1 MFNLKDKLNNFL
13 DELEGVE
20 ETEVENEEEGT
31 VSPISD
37 DVKPASI
44 PVTPVEIEPLT
55 IPTTSVNTN
64 TIKPVTLVNAFEV
77 SRGSV
82 ITDDVVI
89 TGDIVTSAP
98 LQFNGT
104 IKGNIKSSEQVLIH
118 GNVEGNIEGNS
129 AKITASNIIGS
140 IKCDGNV
147 VITDHSEI
155 HGDIYNNSISVD
167 GIINGSIYSKER
179 VRINENAE
187 IYGNVTAASIAIE
200 EGAVVNGNVKIN
212 GGRK

>member
-13 DELEGVE
+13 DELEGNE
-20 ETEVENEEEGT
+20 ETEVETEEGT
-31 VSPISD
+31 VSPIQD
-37 DVKPASI
+37 DIQPTSI
-44 PVTPVEIEPLT
+44 PVTPVEFEPLS
-55 IPTTSVNTN
+55 IPKTSVNTN
-64 TIKPVTLVNAFEV
+64 SIRPVTLIDSFEV
-77 SRGSV
+77 SRATV
-82 ITDDVVI
+82 LTDDIVI
-89 TGDIVTSAP
+89 TGDIITRAP

-104 IKGNIKSSEQVLIH
+104 IKGNIKSNEQVMIH
-118 GNVEGNIEGNS
+118 GNVEGNIEANS
-129 AKITASNIIGS
+129 AKVTASNIIGS

-147 VITDHSEI
+147 VITARSEI
-155 HGDIYNNSISVD
+155 HGDIHNSSISVD
-167 GIINGSIYSKER
+167 GIVNGSIYSKER